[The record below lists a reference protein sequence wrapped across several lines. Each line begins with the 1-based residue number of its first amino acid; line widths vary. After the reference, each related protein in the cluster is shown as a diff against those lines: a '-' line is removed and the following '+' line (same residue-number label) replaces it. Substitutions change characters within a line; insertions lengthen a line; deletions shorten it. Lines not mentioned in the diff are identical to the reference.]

1 MVISDNEKCLGTVR
15 PAAVDLIISVTFCP
29 FGKSRSLAEIKRI
42 FFSKD
47 FFKRIFFGMK
57 ISKVRLFVIQKQNNS
72 SGTHLNGIVVWKS
85 TYEGVLDVEMST
97 IHLFTGSTTHQ
108 LAY

>member
-1 MVISDNEKCLGTVR
+1 MIE
-15 PAAVDLIISVTFCP
+15 P
-29 FGKSRSLAEIKRI
+29 FLCFQPLRKASRGGSYNQRQLLPFRKKSLARRNQKD

-85 TYEGVLDVEMST
+85 AYEGVLDVEMST

>member
-1 MVISDNEKCLGTVR
+1 
-15 PAAVDLIISVTFCP
+15 
-29 FGKSRSLAEIKRI
+29 
-42 FFSKD
+42 
-47 FFKRIFFGMK
+47 MK

-85 TYEGVLDVEMST
+85 AYEGVLDVEMST
-97 IHLFTGSTTHQ
+97 IHLFTGSTTNQ